1 LPLKKRLLALT
12 RYDRLGSS
20 SRVRF
25 YQYSPFL
32 EKRGME
38 IVYLPLL
45 GDEYVRRLYGGQRIN
60 LGPIASGYLR
70 RLRCLFRSG
79 SFDLLWVEKELF
91 PWLPALAER
100 ILSLLRIPFV
110 VDYDDAIFHRYDAHL
125 SSLVRLVL
133 GHKIDAVMQSAN
145 LVIAG
150 NDYLAARALDS
161 GTRRV
166 EILPSVVDMN
176 RYALRDV
183 HALANIRSGRPFTI
197 GWIGSPVTAPYLSL
211 VREPLEKIC
220 RQGDVR
226 VVLIGAGAVDPLP
239 GVPKDTFEWREEQEP
254 ELLMALDVGIMPLPD
269 NPFERGKCG
278 YKLVQYMAAGLP
290 VIASPVGANVK
301 IVDHGRTGLLVSTT
315 QEWLEGLKQFKDD
328 PEKGVLFGLAGRR
341 RAEEFYSLDITA
353 PKIFDLLMAVAG

>member
-1 LPLKKRLLALT
+1 MRLLALT

-25 YQYSPFL
+25 FQYFPFL
-32 EKRGME
+32 ERQGIE
-38 IVYLPLL
+38 IFSLPLL
-45 GDEYVRRLYGGQRIN
+45 SDEYVRRLYRGQGIN
-60 LGPIASGYLR
+60 PGPIAAAYLR
-70 RLRCLFRSG
+70 RLAYILRAS

-100 ILSLLRIPFV
+100 VLSWLRVPFV
-110 VDYDDAIFHRYDAHL
+110 VDYDDAIFHRYDAHR
-125 SSLVRLVL
+125 SGFVRFALKR
-133 GHKIDAVMQSAN
+133 KIDAVMRSAN

-150 NDYLAARALDS
+150 NDYLAARAHAA
-161 GTRRV
+161 GARRV
-166 EILPSVVDMN
+166 EILPSVVDLN

-183 HALANIRSGRPFTI
+183 HALANIRSSRLFTI

-220 RQGDVR
+220 RQGNVR

-239 GVPKDTFEWREEQEP
+239 EVPKDTFEWREEKEP
-254 ELLMALDVGIMPLPD
+254 ELLRALDVGIMPLPD

-278 YKLVQYMAAGLP
+278 YKLLQYMAAGLP

-301 IVDHGRTGLLVSTT
+301 IVDHGRTGLLVSTA

-328 PEKGVLFGLAGRR
+328 LQKGVRFGLAGRK

-353 PKIFDLLMAVAG
+353 PRIFDLLMSVAG